1 MSEETKQEEV
11 QVLSMCIDPTGEIF
25 DTYLETLPVVGHRL
39 QIGKRNF
46 MVTESH
52 ESMVPEFKFVVTLGR

>member
-1 MSEETKQEEV
+1 MDEEIKTEEKQI
-11 QVLSMCIDPTGEIF
+11 LSMCIDPTGLIF
-25 DTYLETLPVVGHRL
+25 DTYLETLPVVGQRL
-39 QIGKRNF
+39 QIDKRNF

>member
-1 MSEETKQEEV
+1 MTEETKTEEK
-11 QVLSMCIDPTGEIF
+11 QILSMCIAPDGTIF
-25 DTYLETLPVVGHRL
+25 DTYLETLPVIGQRL

-52 ESMVPEFKFVVTLGR
+52 ESMVSEFKFIVTLGR